1 MRSDEELLVLQ
12 IKERCEELFKL
23 ECLVESKKR
32 DIEYLAEELERVMGG
47 KNV

>member
-23 ECLVESKKR
+23 ECLVESKKH
-32 DIEYLAEELERVMGG
+32 DIKYLEEELERIVGG
-47 KNV
+47 KSD